1 MLERVTNMKPPLWM
15 LCLLFCAVPLA
26 ANDIVYLQ
34 GQVRRQDGSA
44 PGRSAVIV
52 LACPGAD
59 PVRQTTAGK
68 NGKFYLKVERDD
80 FNHVARA
87 LPATATDV
95 GGSGQAG
102 NCAIAAQLEGYD
114 SSRIELANFTIGK
127 DLKLPPL
134 VIKPNSGATK
144 GSK

>member
-1 MLERVTNMKPPLWM
+1 MKPFPWFVFL
-15 LCLLFCAVPLA
+15 LSAFAPCLS

-34 GQVRRQDGSA
+34 GQVRMQDGA
-44 PGRSAVIV
+44 PPERSATIA

-95 GGSGQAG
+95 GGSAEAG
-102 NCAIAAQLEGYD
+102 NCSILAELEGFE
-114 SSRIELANFTIGK
+114 SSRIDLANFIIGK
-127 DLKLPPL
+127 DLKLTPL
-134 VIKPNSGATK
+134 VLKPKAPGGTGAPK
-144 GSK
+144 